1 MGARVVHVR
10 RFGPASLGALVACAI
25 CSGTL
30 HAAGPEVEAFT
41 PPAFAVQPPTGV
53 PDRSLDQSPNQ
64 DTDERPDRSGAS
76 PERNAI
82 AASETP
88 SQTRDVPNEGRED
101 LRSSG
106 RALATNESL
115 PLGLPPERRSAP
127 IAESTTGAKPANA
140 TGSELR
146 TFLALGGVVGAILAI
161 AWGAKRVAKAKGGLA
176 GAVGAGGRS
185 PAGLLSVLG
194 RYPIAR
200 GQTLILLR
208 LDRRVLLLSQTWARG
223 GARLSTLA
231 EITDPEEVASVLVK
245 AQDAEGESV
254 SERFRAI
261 VERLNHEPSERAVT
275 VVAPVAKG
283 DWFERVGVK
292 ARREQAL
299 APAARVPSKAGA
311 PDPGARAAHA
321 ARGHADGAAALRSRL
336 EAMRSPGGRVA

>member
-10 RFGPASLGALVACAI
+10 MFGPASLGAMLACAM
-25 CSGTL
+25 CPGTL
-30 HAAGPEVEAFT
+30 RAAGPEVEAFT
-41 PPAFAVQPPTGV
+41 PPALIDQSPTDL
-53 PDRSLDQSPNQ
+53 PDRSPSQ
-64 DTDERPDRSGAS
+64 DPGPGVGGAP
-76 PERNAI
+76 PERRAI
-82 AASETP
+82 AAS
-88 SQTRDVPNEGRED
+88 QATRDSRD
-101 LRSSG
+101 LPDAPRDEVSAPE
-106 RALATNESL
+106 RASASNESR
-115 PLGLPPERRSAP
+115 PLGLPPERRGAS
-127 IAESTTGAKPANA
+127 IAESTPGAKASSTP
-140 TGSELR
+140 GSELR
-146 TFLALGGVVGAILAI
+146 TFLALGGVVSAILAL
-161 AWGAKRVAKAKGGLA
+161 AWGLKRVAKAKGGLA

-275 VVAPVAKG
+275 VVPPVAKG
-283 DWFERVGVK
+283 DWFERVGVRAK
-292 ARREQAL
+292 QGAT
-299 APAARVPSKAGA
+299 PAARAPSKPVAS
-311 PDPGARAAHA
+311 DSGARAVHTT
-321 ARGHADGAAALRSRL
+321 RGHADGAAALRSRL